1 MKHIVSLGVDC
12 SLASYFKDKNIRQE
26 AYPFDWVVSYY
37 GIDILLQNKFDNF
50 FPNDGE
56 SSTDYIRFMHDS
68 FPKDITKYERR
79 IERLFQLIDSVNDEL
94 LFIRLGHSSNHH
106 FDCSSLKTKP
116 TPEQLDEIKLSKNI
130 YQFLTRKNP
139 KLKFEMHLILNCN
152 LCKSTIEEEKNLDI
166 QTYDL
171 SQSMPEFS
179 LEESQKNN
187 KYWGIYLHNRTSVIN
202 QFLNNWI
209 GKL

>member
-1 MKHIVSLGVDC
+1 
-12 SLASYFKDKNIRQE
+12 
-26 AYPFDWVVSYY
+26 
-37 GIDILLQNKFDNF
+37 
-50 FPNDGE
+50 
-56 SSTDYIRFMHDS
+56 
-68 FPKDITKYERR
+68 
-79 IERLFQLIDSVNDEL
+79 
-94 LFIRLGHSSNHH
+94 
-106 FDCSSLKTKP
+106 
-116 TPEQLDEIKLSKNI
+116 LSKNI

-166 QTYDL
+166 RTYDL

-187 KYWGIYLHNRTSVIN
+187 KYWGIYLHNRTRVIN

>member
-1 MKHIVSLGVDC
+1 MKHIVSLGIDC
-12 SLASYFKDKNIRQE
+12 SLANYFRDKNIRTE

-37 GIDILLQNKFDNF
+37 GLDILLENKFDNF
-50 FPNDGE
+50 FPNEGE

-79 IERLFQLIDSVNDEL
+79 IERIFKLIDSVDDEAI
-94 LFIRLGHSSNHH
+94 FIRLGHSSNHH
-106 FDCSSLKTKP
+106 FDCSCLKTNP
-116 TPEQLDEIKLSKNI
+116 SLEQLDEIKLSKNI
-130 YQFLTRKNP
+130 YQFLTKKNP

-152 LCKSTIEEEKNLDI
+152 LCRSTMEQEQTLNI

-187 KYWGIYLHNRTSVIN
+187 KYWGIYLHNRTRVIN
-202 QFLNNWI
+202 QFLNNLI